1 MDLETYIREEFQEM
15 KDRHDRQ
22 DKRLDCIEAKLDKYK
37 GFLGGVTFVLSCLG
51 AFFAMAL
58 KVVKGGNT

>member
-1 MDLETYIREEFQEM
+1 MNFEDYVKEEF
-15 KDRHDRQ
+15 KDIKNRHDKQ
-22 DKRLDCIEAKLDKYK
+22 DKRLDCIEEKLTKYK

-58 KVVKGGNT
+58 KVMKGGS